1 MCCKAAAFI
10 YLGSQ
15 GCTKVRREL
24 LVQPHL
30 PSQKPYLHIS
40 MYLLGQSGIYLVCSF
55 RPGWLIC
62 WLPQTESHWFAASKE
77 NRRHQFTVRTLGL
90 HDIGKSQM
98 RQTQAQTLGMG
109 RQKKKRVLLGRTI
122 SSHMSQARDEEK
134 RTQDQVRGKMWNSTN
149 VVTPDAV
156 HVCVFQCETS
166 CNEFCLYVLS
176 LCACP
181 NPLHRKRKR
190 QPNVK
195 GVSPSLARP
204 EGRRLE
210 KKKKRC

>member
-122 SSHMSQARDEEK
+122 SSHMSQARDEKKEHKIKSGEK
-134 RTQDQVRGKMWNSTN
+134 CGTVRTLSRLMLCMCVYFNVRHHAMNF
-149 VVTPDAV
+149 
-156 HVCVFQCETS
+156 VCMCYR
-166 CNEFCLYVLS
+166 YVLVPIP
-176 LCACP
+176 CI
-181 NPLHRKRKR
+181 
-190 QPNVK
+190 
-195 GVSPSLARP
+195 
-204 EGRRLE
+204 E
-210 KKKKRC
+210 KEKDNQMLRGYLRHLPGPRVED